1 MIYNK
6 GTAIPTYIYGIICEL
21 ATMGYI
27 DENQTLNA
35 DFLNKVHIE
44 ELIDLDEI
52 GKEVKRRLGG
62 QKMDCETDDC
72 RKEKRGCKGCFYSDG
87 KEDEDINPEIIKI
100 IKYCRARECDECK
113 YNINDEIC
121 ALHNPSAWNV

>member
-1 MIYNK
+1 
-6 GTAIPTYIYGIICEL
+6 
-21 ATMGYI
+21 
-27 DENQTLNA
+27 
-35 DFLNKVHIE
+35 
-44 ELIDLDEI
+44 
-52 GKEVKRRLGG
+52 
-62 QKMDCETDDC
+62 MDCETDDC

-121 ALHNPSAWNV
+121 ALHNPSAWNVQKVGVDMEIQVGDIWKDIEGYERTISSI